1 MQCPNCGKNNLPNAK
16 FCENCGY
23 SFLKRPKK
31 NTGKVIGFILLGV
44 LILGGAGFLGYKT
57 FGHKEEPVKQL
68 ASTKKDSASQKK
80 KRSSSSKRSEATSSS
95 REKASAKAV
104 VTPSSETTTESSSTL
119 PDPVFADGQMSVWE
133 STTDPD
139 SILIIDG
146 LKEVKTAHIVHD
158 SATTPTHYDGSY
170 TIEAPTRDS
179 FLLRSSSGAF
189 NGEIKVEGDQI
200 VWRYKTI
207 IKRYKLKT
215 IQGTTSSAATQTD
228 TSTDSSEDTDD
239 QNQDDQSSDDTDF
252 YDTDDTTEDE

>member
-31 NTGKVIGFILLGV
+31 NTGKVIGFILLGI
-44 LILGGAGFLGYKT
+44 LMLGGAGFLGYKT

-80 KRSSSSKRSEATSSS
+80 KSSSSSKQSEASSSS

-104 VTPSSETTTESSSTL
+104 VTLSSETTTESSSTL
-119 PDPVFADGQMSVWE
+119 PDPVFINGQMSVWK
-133 STTDPD
+133 DVNNPD
-139 SILIIDG
+139 RLLIVNG
-146 LKEVKTAHIVHD
+146 VTSVQTANIIRD
-158 SATTPTHYDGSY
+158 SATTPTH
-170 TIEAPTRDS
+170 IENTYNVEESSGNRLFISSDQGG
-179 FLLRSSSGAF
+179 SSS
-189 NGEIKVEGDQI
+189 EIKVEGDQV
-200 VWRYKTI
+200 VWNNNGTVTRYN
-207 IKRYKLKT
+207 LKT

-239 QNQDDQSSDDTDF
+239 QNQDDQSNAEQDF